1 MQMPRAA
8 ARSVDASLAVGSGT
22 CALCNGH
29 RWSLRRAM
37 FVGVGAWD
45 ECASVWVCFSVC
57 GRLCVQTRLC
67 GAAFPYRRRARQRRM
82 RPVRVPSSAYTLNP
96 YYAGSHKPS
105 GPPRGESAMASLAEA
120 TVMRPYRK
128 VGPLGDWLVAHIV
141 ARWSPKR
148 VANPMSYM
156 CCATRSEC
164 RFSALELERGTGKDE
179 CP

>member
-1 MQMPRAA
+1 MGRRIAGHQRHMQMPRAA
-8 ARSVDASLAVGSGT
+8 GRCVDASLAVSSGT
-22 CALCNGH
+22 SALCNGH
-29 RWSLRRAM
+29 RCSLRRAM
-37 FVGVGAWD
+37 FVGVGPWD

-57 GRLCVQTRLC
+57 GRLCAQTRLC
-67 GAAFPYRRRARQRRM
+67 GAAFPYRRRARQRRK

-141 ARWSPKR
+141 ASWSPKR
-148 VANPMSYM
+148 VANPMS
-156 CCATRSEC
+156 
-164 RFSALELERGTGKDE
+164 
-179 CP
+179 